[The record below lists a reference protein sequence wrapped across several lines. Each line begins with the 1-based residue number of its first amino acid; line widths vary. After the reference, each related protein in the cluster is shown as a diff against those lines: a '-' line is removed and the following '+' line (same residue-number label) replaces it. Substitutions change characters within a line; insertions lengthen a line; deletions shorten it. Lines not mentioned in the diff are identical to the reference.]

1 MGTDFVS
8 LKHSNVV
15 RVGLFVQ
22 HQRSFVMDG
31 VCILA
36 IKQQID
42 VSSVCAPSHLS
53 GKMAQLYA
61 HNLLLRLQKKIVREF
76 ATTLPQ
82 IQKLTNARLAL
93 TNNYLILS
101 PLIVWN
107 CPDLCAG
114 AVLHL

>member
-101 PLIVWN
+101 PLTVWN
-107 CPDLCAG
+107 CLDLRAG
-114 AVLHL
+114 AALHL